1 MRFAKFMQNSFIRLG
16 KYSNADLAPIIA
28 EWYKTMEQWVQE

>member
-1 MRFAKFMQNSFIRLG
+1 MRFTKFMQNSFIRLE
-16 KYSNADLAPIIA
+16 KYNADLAPIIA